1 MSFRVSLFQA
11 QGQGVITPQE
21 GVLMSTVTLSRASG
35 LALLLGAV
43 LFYVG
48 SILSFAGA
56 PLTPLWLVATGVWM
70 SGMVLLLLGL
80 PGIVA
85 RQAPRA
91 GWLGFV
97 GFLLTFLGWFL
108 LTGFYV
114 VDDLIISPWLDALA
128 PHVYAQWFVNPAVGV
143 SLHVANS
150 LLGVGGVLLGMATM
164 RAGVLP
170 RWAGLLLIAA
180 AVVDLG
186 SFVIGILTSVAVGLV
201 ALGLGWMGYVLLTA
215 KGEAEAVPQPVP
227 AS

>member
-1 MSFRVSLFQA
+1 MSS
-11 QGQGVITPQE
+11 
-21 GVLMSTVTLSRASG
+21 VTLYRASG

-43 LFYVG
+43 IFIVG
-48 SILSFAGA
+48 SILSFAF
-56 PLTPLWLVATGVWM
+56 PPITPLWLVMTGMWI

-114 VDDLIISPWLDALA
+114 VDDLILSPWLDALA
-128 PHVYAQWFVNPAVGV
+128 PQVYAQWFVNPAVGV
-143 SLHVANS
+143 SIHVANS
-150 LLGVGGVLLGMATM
+150 LLGVGGVLLGIATT
-164 RAGVLP
+164 RGGVLP

-180 AVVDLG
+180 AVFDLG
-186 SFVIGILTSVAVGLV
+186 SFVIGILTTVAVVLV
-201 ALGLGWMGYVLLTA
+201 VLGLGWIGYALLTA
-215 KGEAEAVPQPVP
+215 KGEAVPRPVP

>member
-1 MSFRVSLFQA
+1 
-11 QGQGVITPQE
+11 
-21 GVLMSTVTLSRASG
+21 MSTVTLYRASG

-43 LFYVG
+43 LFIVG
-48 SILSFAGA
+48 SIPSFAFQ
-56 PLTPLWLVATGVWM
+56 PITPLWMVMTGAWI
-70 SGMVLLLLGL
+70 SGMVLQLLGL

-85 RQAPRA
+85 RQAARA

-108 LTGFYV
+108 LTSFYV
-114 VDDLIISPWLDALA
+114 GDDLIMSPWLDALA

-143 SLHVANS
+143 SIHVANS
-150 LLGVGGVLLGMATM
+150 LLGVGGVLLGIATT

-180 AVVDLG
+180 AVVELG
-186 SFVIGILTSVAVGLV
+186 SFMLGTLTSVAAGLV
-201 ALGLGWMGYVLLTA
+201 VLGLGWMGYALLTT
-215 KGEAEAVPQPVP
+215 KGEAEATPQPVP

>member
-1 MSFRVSLFQA
+1 MSS
-11 QGQGVITPQE
+11 
-21 GVLMSTVTLSRASG
+21 VTLYRASG

-43 LFYVG
+43 IFIVG

-56 PLTPLWLVATGVWM
+56 PLTPIWLVATGVWI

-91 GWLGFV
+91 GWLGFA

-114 VDDLIISPWLDALA
+114 VDNLILSPWLDALA
-128 PHVYAQWFVNPAVGV
+128 PQVYAQWFVNPAVGV
-143 SLHVANS
+143 SIHVANS
-150 LLGVGGVLLGMATM
+150 LLGVGGVLLGMATT
-164 RAGVLP
+164 RAGVFP

-180 AVVDLG
+180 AVFDLG
-186 SFVIGILTSVAVGLV
+186 SFVIGSLTTVAVVLV
-201 ALGLGWMGYVLLTA
+201 VLGLGWMGYALLTA
-215 KGEAEAVPQPVP
+215 KGEAVPQPVP

>member
-1 MSFRVSLFQA
+1 MSS
-11 QGQGVITPQE
+11 
-21 GVLMSTVTLSRASG
+21 VTLYRASG

-43 LFYVG
+43 LFIVG

-56 PLTPLWLVATGVWM
+56 PLTPLWLVMTGLWI
-70 SGMVLLLLGL
+70 SGMVLQLLGL
-80 PGIVA
+80 PSIVA

-91 GWLGFV
+91 GWLGFF

-114 VDDLIISPWLDALA
+114 VDDLILSPWLDALA
-128 PHVYAQWFVNPAVGV
+128 PHVYAQWFFDPAVAV

-150 LLGVGGVLLGMATM
+150 LLGVGGVLLGIATM

-186 SFVIGILTSVAVGLV
+186 SFVIGSLSFVAAVLV
-201 ALGLGWMGYVLLTA
+201 VLGLGWMGYALLTA
-215 KGEAEAVPQPVP
+215 KGEAEAVPRPVP

>member
-1 MSFRVSLFQA
+1 MSS
-11 QGQGVITPQE
+11 
-21 GVLMSTVTLSRASG
+21 VTLYRASG

-43 LFYVG
+43 LFIVG

-56 PLTPLWLVATGVWM
+56 PLTPLWLVATGVWI
-70 SGMVLLLLGL
+70 SGMVLQLLGL

-91 GWLGFV
+91 GWLGFL

-108 LTGFYV
+108 LTSFYV
-114 VDDLIISPWLDALA
+114 GDDLIISPWLDALA

-143 SLHVANS
+143 SIHVANS
-150 LLGVGGVLLGMATM
+150 LLGVGGVLLGIATT

-180 AVVDLG
+180 AVVALG
-186 SFVIGILTSVAVGLV
+186 SFVIGSLTSVAATIIV
-201 ALGLGWMGYVLLTA
+201 LGLGWMGYALLTA
-215 KGEAEAVPQPVP
+215 KGEAVPRPIP

>member
-1 MSFRVSLFQA
+1 MSSD
-11 QGQGVITPQE
+11 
-21 GVLMSTVTLSRASG
+21 TLSRASG

-43 LFYVG
+43 LFIAG

-56 PLTPLWLVATGVWM
+56 PLTPLWLVATGVYI

-91 GWLGFV
+91 GWLGFA

-108 LTGFYV
+108 LTGFYM
-114 VDDLIISPWLDALA
+114 VDDLIMSPWLDALA
-128 PHVYAQWFVNPAVGV
+128 PHVYAQWFVNPAVAV
-143 SLHVANS
+143 SIHVVNS
-150 LLGVGGVLLGMATM
+150 LLGGGGVLLGIATM
-164 RAGVLP
+164 RAGVFP

-180 AVVDLG
+180 AVVALG
-186 SFVIGILTSVAVGLV
+186 SFVIGSLTSVAATIIV
-201 ALGLGWMGYVLLTA
+201 LGLGWMGYALLTA
-215 KGEAEAVPQPVP
+215 KGEAQAVPQPVP

>member
-1 MSFRVSLFQA
+1 MSS
-11 QGQGVITPQE
+11 
-21 GVLMSTVTLSRASG
+21 VTLYRASG

-43 LFYVG
+43 LYIVG

-56 PLTPLWLVATGVWM
+56 PLTPLWLVMTGLWI
-70 SGMVLLLLGL
+70 SGMVLQLLGL

-114 VDDLIISPWLDALA
+114 GDDLIISPWLNALA

-143 SLHVANS
+143 SIHVANS
-150 LLGVGGVLLGMATM
+150 LLGVGGVLLGIAAT

-180 AVVDLG
+180 AVVALG
-186 SFVIGILTSVAVGLV
+186 SFVIGSLISVATVLV
-201 ALGLGWMGYVLLTA
+201 VLGLGWMGYALLTA
-215 KGEAEAVPQPVP
+215 KGEGEAAPQPVP

>member
-1 MSFRVSLFQA
+1 MSS
-11 QGQGVITPQE
+11 
-21 GVLMSTVTLSRASG
+21 VTLYRASG

-43 LFYVG
+43 LFIVG

-56 PLTPLWLVATGVWM
+56 PLTPLWLVMTGVWI
-70 SGMVLLLLGL
+70 SGMVLQLLGM

-85 RQAPRA
+85 RQAKQS

-114 VDDLIISPWLDALA
+114 VDDLILSPWLDALA

-143 SLHVANS
+143 SIHVANS
-150 LLGVGGVLLGMATM
+150 LLGVGGMLLGIATT

-180 AVVDLG
+180 VVGLG
-186 SFVIGILTSVAVGLV
+186 SFVIGNLTSVAVGLIV
-201 ALGLGWMGYVLLTA
+201 LGLGWMGYALLTA
-215 KGEAEAVPQPVP
+215 KGEAQAIPQPVP

>member
-1 MSFRVSLFQA
+1 MSS
-11 QGQGVITPQE
+11 
-21 GVLMSTVTLSRASG
+21 VTLSRASG

-43 LFYVG
+43 LFIVG
-48 SILSFAGA
+48 NILSFAGA
-56 PLTPLWLVATGVWM
+56 PLTPLWLVMTGVWI

-85 RQAPRA
+85 RQAARA

-108 LTGFYV
+108 LTSFYMG
-114 VDDLIISPWLDALA
+114 DDLIISSWLDALA
-128 PHVYAQWFVNPAVGV
+128 PHVYVQWFVNPAVAV

-150 LLGVGGVLLGMATM
+150 LLGGGGVLLGMATM
-164 RAGVLP
+164 RARVFP

-180 AVVDLG
+180 VVALG
-186 SFVIGILTSVAVGLV
+186 SFVIGNLTSVAAGLV
-201 ALGLGWMGYVLLTA
+201 ALGLGWMGYTLLRA
-215 KGEAEAVPQPVP
+215 QGEAVPQPVP